1 VAHATPY
8 NAAKNIFLHMTVR
21 RDVHKKLVREL
32 EHHHDSL
39 VGEFLQLQ
47 QNVAWRTVGVCVS
60 ATHRRART
68 IFKTKSLAEEQ
79 SRPISE
85 RT

>member
-1 VAHATPY
+1 MAHATPY
-8 NAAKNIFLHMTVR
+8 NAAENIFLHMTVR

-47 QNVAWRTVGVCVS
+47 QNVVGG
-60 ATHRRART
+60 
-68 IFKTKSLAEEQ
+68 L
-79 SRPISE
+79 
-85 RT
+85 

>member
-1 VAHATPY
+1 MAHATPY

-21 RDVHKKLVREL
+21 RDAHKKLVREL

-47 QNVAWRTVGVCVS
+47 QNVVGGLWACV
-60 ATHRRART
+60 
-68 IFKTKSLAEEQ
+68 
-79 SRPISE
+79 
-85 RT
+85 

>member
-1 VAHATPY
+1 MAHATPY
-8 NAAKNIFLHMTVR
+8 NAAENIFLHMTVR

-47 QNVAWRTVGVCVS
+47 QNVVGGLWVCVS